1 MNDHRSGPTRRTL
14 IGAVVGGLA
23 ATVVAATRAETP
35 SSASPG
41 DLDPIRTELV
51 LNIVV
56 TCSSPERMG
65 PNSASKDGTRD
76 EIWPIIG
83 GRFEGRGIRGT
94 VVPGG
99 GDFPLTRPDGVE
111 VIDALYRLK
120 TDDGVTIIIHN
131 KGLAYPQGA
140 KEWPRY
146 RLVPEFTAPA
156 GKYDWLNKSIFIAA
170 LVEVPAAMALARGEK
185 ENDRL
190 IQVHRVM

>member
-1 MNDHRSGPTRRTL
+1 MNDRSGPTRRTL
-14 IGAVVGGLA
+14 IGAAVGGLA
-23 ATVVAATRAETP
+23 ATAVLAVRAEMAP
-35 SSASPG
+35 SASPG

-65 PNSASKDGTRD
+65 PNGASKDGTRD

-83 GRFEGRGIRGT
+83 GRFEGRDMRGT

-99 GDFPLTRPDGVE
+99 GDFPLTRPAGVE

-140 KEWPRY
+140 TEWPRY

-156 GKYDWLNKSIFIAA
+156 GKYDWLNKSIFIAT
-170 LVEVPAAMALARGEK
+170 LVEVPAAMALAHGEN

-190 IQVHRVM
+190 IQVHRVI